1 MRISKT
7 YTFIVSRNFGHP
19 LALSLSA
26 WRVHALL
33 ALGGLLLAA
42 MTGLSA
48 LYLIRYPHWQQIERE
63 RRQFERERDALME
76 QIAAANQ
83 DAYDEKLNPAAQAS
97 LPAEA
102 QSPGGELAA
111 RAGDDDRYSPPVR
124 ISQVIT
130 RVDPRAVTVAFR
142 MIGQTDDA
150 RNRGGYLFAIFENQ
164 EKAPPAYEPT
174 PSVRVNEEGFPQ
186 TYKLGIRFP
195 RLRGAT
201 TYQRSI
207 RRESPEETF
216 THVTLYL
223 FSLRGGLLLKERFE
237 LDKAAFSKPAP
248 ELQTHRD
255 ASA

>member
-7 YTFIVSRNFGHP
+7 YTFIVARNFGHP
-19 LALSLSA
+19 LTLSLSA
-26 WRVHALL
+26 WRVHGLL
-33 ALGGLLLAA
+33 VVGGLALAA
-42 MTGLSA
+42 MAALSA
-48 LYLIRYPHWQQIERE
+48 LYLIRFPHWQRMERE
-63 RRQFERERDALME
+63 RRQLERERDALME

-83 DAYDEKLNPAAQAS
+83 DAYDEKLNPVAHAT

-102 QSPGGELAA
+102 QAAGAELAA

-124 ISQVIT
+124 IYQVIT
-130 RVDPRAVTVAFR
+130 RIDPRSVTVAFR
-142 MIGQTDDA
+142 MVGQIDDA

-164 EKAPPAYEPT
+164 EQAPPAYVPT
-174 PSVRVNEEGFPQ
+174 PSVRVNGEGFPQ
-186 TYKLGIRFP
+186 AYKLGIRFP

-207 RRESPEETF
+207 RRDSAEETF

-237 LDKAAFSKPAP
+237 MDKAAFSKPGP
-248 ELQTHRD
+248 VVQTHRE